1 MLHTEHSDVIL
12 NNFSLMGACEKDRE
26 RSQSIVEDDE
36 SVYKEDYTLEMSE
49 GERRLK
55 HFPQNTSKH
64 DLTKKTSTNKLKSY
78 ENFNN
83 LPAFSRKPSYLN
95 ISGHGKKIEKE
106 PQEITNKREIVWD
119 FSVEGWQI
127 KPIVDVEIG
136 SNDFSQSCMQF
147 FLWAPKEIEDNEK
160 KFDAA
165 NLRKVEGL
173 NDLIEDSE
181 SEKSVNLNLH
191 VIKNKLI
198 GECYIN
204 INKLFKDDIR
214 AVFILFID
222 WELFSS
228 YYFSLIRIKI
238 WILIF
243 FSYEK

>member
-1 MLHTEHSDVIL
+1 MLHTEHSDVIM
-12 NNFSLMGACEKDRE
+12 NNFSLLGACEKDRE
-26 RSQSIVEDDE
+26 RSQSMVDDDE

-64 DLTKKTSTNKLKSY
+64 DLTLNKNSMNKLKSF

-83 LPAFSRKPSYLN
+83 LPVFTKKTSYLN

-106 PQEITNKREIVWD
+106 PQEVMNKREIIWD
-119 FSVEGWQI
+119 YNVEGWQI

-147 FLWAPKEIEDNEK
+147 FLWAPKENEDTEK
-160 KFDAA
+160 KFDVA
-165 NLRKVEGL
+165 NLRKADGL
-173 NDLIEDSE
+173 NDLMEDSE

-198 GECYIN
+198 AECYIN

-214 AVFILFID
+214 AVFIFI
-222 WELFSS
+222 
-228 YYFSLIRIKI
+228 Y
-238 WILIF
+238 
-243 FSYEK
+243 